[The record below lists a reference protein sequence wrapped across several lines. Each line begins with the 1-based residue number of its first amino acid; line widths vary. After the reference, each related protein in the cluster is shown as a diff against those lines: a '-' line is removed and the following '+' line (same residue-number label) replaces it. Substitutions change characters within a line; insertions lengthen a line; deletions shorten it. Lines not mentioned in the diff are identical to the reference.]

1 MSQPEKVEYLL
12 SLIEQGISIV
22 AISQQYNVPSST
34 LYYWISRYKEY
45 GTYSNLSR
53 APHFPQQK
61 VTEEIRDAVISK
73 RKENPRLG
81 CWRLS
86 LFAYENQQ
94 LSPVTIW
101 HILNEDKKP
110 QKPPEILY
118 IITRFHQIWFI
129 DHMHLRTLKNG
140 QKVYSLLIVDGMSRV
155 LLSDEIC
162 LSKSARDACLILLR
176 TFMRWGLPDE
186 IISDNAKA
194 FTSFLYT
201 TLLGALS
208 VKVSHITPGCPWE
221 NPYAESLIGTLRAY
235 LYPHVQRKKVV
246 AGVGSIYSEK
256 VNYYNKR
263 VHWAFRDDEVK
274 TPFGKLAG
282 TKGTDMPLPFSLEV
296 VATKKHVSRT
306 VDGQGRIS
314 WKRYR
319 LYVRAE
325 LTKEKVEIREFF
337 TSLVVTYKSG
347 AVVTYQCS
355 YEEMGAKI
363 TSVDSTPV
371 FHDNSGIE
379 KSPQLELFDISDFSS
394 RMRYVTKRPPYQKRR
409 IFPIDAIQLVIEG
422 IG

>member
-1 MSQPEKVEYLL
+1 LSQFEKIEYLL
-12 SLIEQGISIV
+12 SLRVEGISVVTIC
-22 AISQQYNVPSST
+22 QQYNVARST
-34 LYYWISRYKEY
+34 FYYWLSRYEEH
-45 GTYSNLSR
+45 GTFSNLSR
-53 APHFPQQK
+53 APHQTDSK
-61 VTEEIRDAVISK
+61 VNESIKAAVIQTH
-73 RKENPRLG
+73 KENPRLG

-86 LFAYENQQ
+86 LFSYDNVQ
-94 LSPVTIW
+94 LSSVTIW
-101 HILNEDKKP
+101 HILNENKQPKKP
-110 QKPPEILY
+110 SEPLY
-118 IITRFHQIWFI
+118 FITHCHQIWFI

-235 LYPHVQRKKVV
+235 LYPHIQRKKVV
-246 AGVGSIYSEK
+246 AGVYSIYSEK
-256 VNYYNKR
+256 VDYYNNR

-274 TPFGKLAG
+274 TPFGKLDG
-282 TKGTDMPLPFSLEV
+282 TKGREMPLPFSLEV
-296 VATKKHVSRT
+296 VATRKHTSRT
-306 VDGQGRIS
+306 IDGQGRIS
-314 WKRYR
+314 WNRYR
-319 LYVRAE
+319 LYVCAE
-325 LTKEKVEIREFF
+325 LAKERVEIREFF

-347 AVVTYQCS
+347 SVVTYQCS
-355 YEEMGAKI
+355 HEEKGAEI
-363 TSVDSTPV
+363 ASIERTPV

-379 KSPQLELFDISDFSS
+379 KSPQLELFDFDDD
-394 RMRYVTKRPPYQKRR
+394 RMRYVTIRPPYRKRKR
-409 IFPIDAIQLVIEG
+409 FPIDATQLVLAG

>member
-1 MSQPEKVEYLL
+1 
-12 SLIEQGISIV
+12 
-22 AISQQYNVPSST
+22 
-34 LYYWISRYKEY
+34 
-45 GTYSNLSR
+45 
-53 APHFPQQK
+53 
-61 VTEEIRDAVISK
+61 VTEEIKDAVVSK
-73 RKENPRLG
+73 HKENPRLG

-86 LFAYENQQ
+86 LFDYEKQQ

-101 HILNEDKKP
+101 HILNENKKP
-110 QKPPEILY
+110 KKPPEILY

-140 QKVYSLLIVDGMSRV
+140 QKVYSLLIIDGMSRV

-176 TFMRWGLPDE
+176 TFMRWGLPEE
-186 IISDNAKA
+186 IVSDNAKA

-208 VKVSHITPGCPWE
+208 VRVRHITPGCPWE
-221 NPYAESLIGTLRAY
+221 NPFAESLVGTLRDY
-235 LYPHVQRKKVV
+235 LYPHVQRKKSVS
-246 AGVGSIYSEK
+246 GVRSIYSEK
-256 VNYYNKR
+256 VDEYNKR
-263 VHWAFRDDEVK
+263 VHWAFKKDDVK
-274 TPFGKLAG
+274 TPLGKLAG
-282 TKGTDMPLPFSLEV
+282 TKGRDMPLPFSLEV
-296 VATKKHVSRT
+296 VATKKHVSRK

-319 LYVRAE
+319 LYIHAE
-325 LTKEKVEIREFF
+325 LAKEKVEIREFF

-347 AVVTYQCS
+347 AVVTYQLN
-355 YEEMGAKI
+355 YEETGAAPPRKSGGEGI

-379 KSPQLELFDISDFSS
+379 KSPQLELFDISDFAS

-409 IFPIDAIQLVIEG
+409 IFPIDAVQLVIEG